1 MELNVSDLAVAR
13 GGVPVLEGVSFRVKA
28 GEALVLRGPNGCGKT
43 TLLRTIAGLQPPLA
57 GTVGLEREA
66 MAYAGHSDGIKAVLS
81 VCENLQFWAD
91 VFGTDAVEAALEAF
105 DLNGLADRPAGALS
119 AGQKRRLG
127 LARMVVTGRPVWV
140 LDEPTV
146 SLDVSAVAMFAG
158 AVRAHLHS
166 GGLALMATHIDLGLD
181 EARVLDVAPFKAKA
195 PMVDDFDGA
204 FL

>member
-43 TLLRTIAGLQPPLA
+43 TLLRTIAGLQPALS
-57 GTVGLEREA
+57 GKIGLEREA
-66 MAYAGHSDGIKAVLS
+66 MAYAAHADGLKAVLT
-81 VCENLQFWAD
+81 VRENLQFWAD
-91 VFGTDAVEAALEAF
+91 VFGTGAIEPALEAF
-105 DLNGLADRPAGALS
+105 DLHSLVNRPAGALS

-146 SLDVSAVAMFAG
+146 SLDVSAVAMFAQ
-158 AVRAHLHS
+158 AVRAHLRG
-166 GGLALMATHIDLGLD
+166 GGLALLATHIDLGLD

-195 PMVDDFDGA
+195 PAMDDFDGA